1 MITVTVYVTPDN
13 PACDRVLEM
22 LQTLEESNPHQAV
35 VIDVTKEEALVGLY
49 ENRVPVVQVGPY
61 RLEGE
66 MTVERLK
73 VAIGAASDRINQL
86 QKIDNQSYQERLGK
100 GHNVTDGDRLSLWIS
115 KNYIH
120 VFNVLIFLYVGLP
133 FLAPVLEKVGAGLPA
148 GLIYRMYSIVC
159 HQLPFRSWILFCEQT
174 YYPRAMAGIPGVLTY
189 EDITNNA
196 ELNVFNDRWFVG
208 NESVGYKVALC
219 QRDVAIY
226 GAMVIFGIGFALS
239 GRKIRSIP
247 WYLWVIL
254 GLGPIGLDGFSQ
266 LPSVMGNLPAW
277 LPIRESNPLF
287 RSITGVLFGVLT
299 TWYLYPMIEATM
311 LETRRLVTRKQ
322 AVVDQTKT
330 PVR

>member
-1 MITVTVYVTPDN
+1 MITVTVYVTPEN

-133 FLAPVLEKVGAGLPA
+133 FLAPVLEKAGAGVPA

-159 HQLPFRSWILFCEQT
+159 HQLPFRSWFLFGEQT